1 MNIDINSPIIK
12 YAQKGNPFNY
22 ERIFINTVSDYIFE
36 YKNVPYD
43 RLTDK
48 DKSVS
53 LARIIKKMEVNGVPV
68 QEFFSAELEEWR
80 ARYEDSSRVVTS
92 LVNTMSRD
100 IFGFFDPN
108 METEQGSFC
117 TDRLYAINND
127 GDLDYIIY
135 QDEVKKGLFRRKNTE
150 PTEAHKYFAQL
161 LDMCQKDM
169 LPKKSNYGGK

>member
-22 ERIFINTVSDYIFE
+22 EKLFISTVSDYIFE
-36 YKNVPYD
+36 YKNAAYEK
-43 RLTDK
+43 LTDK

-80 ARYEDSSRVVTS
+80 EKCDDSFQVVLN

-100 IFGFFDPN
+100 IFCCFDPN
-108 METEQGSFC
+108 KRTEQGHMR
-117 TDRLYAINND
+117 TDRVYAINND
-127 GDLDYIIY
+127 GTLDYIIY
-135 QDEVKKGLFRRKNTE
+135 QDEEKKGLFKRKSAE
-150 PTEAHKYFAQL
+150 PSTAHKYFAEL
-161 LDMCQKDM
+161 LEMCQKGM